1 MCSVRVD
8 PAGLAVEVNATGT
21 LRQRLVSALEASGI
35 AIGRNH
41 DDSAGHVRI
50 VAENLSQH
58 VAVGPLRN
66 CLGADHATPILVVSP
81 ECSPLAAR
89 RAIRAGAHAVI
100 LAPDLEK
107 TLAPA
112 VRAVAAGLSALP
124 MPLRNAAETAPH
136 SPTASAKVL
145 RRAIAGKSNSE
156 IAEELFLAQSTVKS
170 HLSSAYR
177 KLGAGGREEA
187 SSLILDPDG
196 GAAGRGLH
204 RAGNPRT
211 SGLARGDAALD
222 RALNRSAPRPPTL
235 LSGPPLYARKCANSE
250 KTRVAT
256 LARDPPEPR

>member
-1 MCSVRVD
+1 MRSVRVD
-8 PAGLAVEVNATGT
+8 PAGLAVEVSAAGT

-35 AIGRNH
+35 ALGRNH
-41 DDSAGHVRI
+41 DGSSGQVRI

-81 ECSPLAAR
+81 ECSALAAR
-89 RAIRAGAHAVI
+89 RAIRAGARAVI

-112 VRAVAAGLSALP
+112 VRAVAAGLSVLP
-124 MPLRNAAETAPH
+124 MLLRNAADRPALSYRERE
-136 SPTASAKVL
+136 VL
-145 RRAIAGKSNSE
+145 RRVIAGKTNSE

-196 GAAGRGLH
+196 GLLDVVFAEPPI
-204 RAGNPRT
+204 RA
-211 SGLARGDAALD
+211 
-222 RALNRSAPRPPTL
+222 RP
-235 LSGPPLYARKCANSE
+235 A
-250 KTRVAT
+250 
-256 LARDPPEPR
+256 